1 MSLTSSP
8 FETLRLRAEADIAA
22 RIKDSNTPQSRRPS
36 WAPPLVLTGE
46 LLDICIKLELLSSTD
61 KPIARLW
68 GRFADP
74 KRVGRALRETNS
86 DCNNAMAGVACRGF
100 ELHAGAERGNR
111 STVLIEAQ
119 RTADGNWHTGPW
131 WRSPSQDPFRKVEHA
146 QREVD
151 RWKRTVNSYSG
162 KPEWENPFK
171 EFTQVLGQVEQR
183 LAAAEAEEQA
193 RYHKALDR
201 YQLRC
206 RATELAATRAAEF
219 AGDQDVQMRTA
230 ARLCGHCCECFR
242 TLTDPKSV
250 EIGIG
255 PECVQHVCWKSPEG
269 GLVRMIDAIA
279 DGRIAV
285 VGGALH
291 WVAPPNT
298 NRTST
303 SAGVRPAPS
312 SAAR

>member
-1 MSLTSSP
+1 MSP

-46 LLDICIKLELLSSTD
+46 LLDICIKLELLNATD

-68 GRFADP
+68 GRFANP
-74 KRVGRALRETNS
+74 KRVGVVLREANR
-86 DCNNAMAGVACRGF
+86 DRDNAMIGVVCRGF
-100 ELHAGAERGNR
+100 ELYAGAERGNR
-111 STVLIEAQ
+111 SAILLEAQ
-119 RTADGNWHTGPW
+119 RTADGNWRTGPW
-131 WRSPSQDPFRKVEHA
+131 WCSPSRDPFHKVERA

-151 RWKRTVNSYSG
+151 HWVPIVNSYSG
-162 KPEWENPFK
+162 KPEWENPLK
-171 EFTQVLGQVEQR
+171 EFTQVLEQAEQR

-193 RYHKALDR
+193 RYRKALDR

-206 RATELAATRAAEF
+206 RATELAAARVVEF
-219 AGDQDVQMRTA
+219 AGDQDVQMRFA

-242 TLTDPKSV
+242 TLTDPKSL

-269 GLVRMIDAIA
+269 GFVRMIDAIA
-279 DGRIAV
+279 DGRIAAV
-285 VGGALH
+285 DGALH
-291 WVAPPNT
+291 WVAPPT
-298 NRTST
+298 ISSYAR
-303 SAGVRPAPS
+303 RPQ
-312 SAAR
+312 